1 MTKFLFEN
9 LETEEI
15 FTVIAEG
22 ESEACDLALE
32 QANHVPLR
40 FIGEVK
46 NP

>member
-1 MTKFLFEN
+1 MAEFLFEN

-15 FTVIAEG
+15 FTVIADG

-40 FIGEVK
+40 LIGEVK